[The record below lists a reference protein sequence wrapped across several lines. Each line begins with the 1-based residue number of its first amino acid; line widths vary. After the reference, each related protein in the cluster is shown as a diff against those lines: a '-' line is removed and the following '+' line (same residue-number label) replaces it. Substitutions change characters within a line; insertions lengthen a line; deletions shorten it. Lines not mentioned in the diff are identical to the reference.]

1 MEDENKTREEL
12 IGELKDLREQ
22 LSRMQQLDAAAVGK
36 AEETLKTAAQSK
48 DFAITAWAKT
58 EQALKEIEV
67 KFRLFLEYTPIYVF
81 FKDENIRSLHL
92 SRNYEQLL
100 GRPLEELLG
109 KSMEELFPSELA
121 RSMVADDRR
130 ILREGKPLEV
140 EEEFGG
146 RFYSTLK
153 FPICIDGKPCF
164 LAGFTTDITE
174 RKLMEEERARLLA
187 ELQEAFEKIKTLRGI
202 IPICASCKKIRNDEG
217 YWQQIEVYLL
227 KHSEAEFSHGLCPEC
242 IKQLYPDYDAME

>member
-1 MEDENKTREEL
+1 MQKISIRICCQAAIASNRPHAKNISMVDENKTREEL
-12 IGELKDLREQ
+12 IEEVKDLREQ
-22 LSRMQQLDAAAVGK
+22 LGRMQQQLDAAAVGK
-36 AEETLKTAAQSK
+36 VEEALKTAAQFK
-48 DFAITAWAKT
+48 DFDITAWAKT

-67 KFRLFLEYTPIYVF
+67 KFRLFLEHTPIYVF

-92 SRNYEQLL
+92 SRNYEQML

-121 RSMVADDRR
+121 RNMVEDDRR

-153 FPICIDGKPCF
+153 FPIYIDGKPSF
-164 LAGFTTDITE
+164 LARFTTDITE
-174 RKLMEEERARLLA
+174 RKLLEEERAKLLA
-187 ELQEAFEKIKTLRGI
+187 ELQEAFEKIRTLRGI
-202 IPICASCKKIRNDEG
+202 IPICASCKKIRNDAG
-217 YWQQIEVYLL
+217 
-227 KHSEAEFSHGLCPEC
+227 
-242 IKQLYPDYDAME
+242 